1 MYDYNYN
8 DTKKLELNVI
18 DIKNNKNKIEWIY
31 ANYENITLKI
41 QKYDIPWLIM
51 NDCKIARIENL
62 DTKADF
68 NNLKVEFDFTNDKL
82 IYVTYND

>member
-51 NDCKIARIENL
+51 NDYKIARIENL